1 MPGSSN
7 TSTSFIPK
15 HTQNK
20 GERRNSPRQLFLGT
34 LLVRILFFATLVSAI
49 GLYFYVNKLNT
60 ELNEAIGSFKSVI
73 STYDAEQDDVDMV
86 TSIDKRLAQANI
98 RFRNNVSLNA
108 LILAIQKATL
118 STVQF
123 KNLEISRVSDSTIE
137 LSAGLRTDGF
147 DSVIFQRELL
157 SQSDELKNV
166 EVSDVSIQY
175 ANASEDDSPSVED
188 DSNQITFQAS
198 IKIDP
203 GSIRSV
209 LVTNG
214 VLPPP
219 TPRPASENIP
229 APDVGVLIEGLTPA
243 GATSSNQE
251 NI

>member
-166 EVSDVSIQY
+166 
-175 ANASEDDSPSVED
+175 
-188 DSNQITFQAS
+188 
-198 IKIDP
+198 
-203 GSIRSV
+203 
-209 LVTNG
+209 
-214 VLPPP
+214 
-219 TPRPASENIP
+219 
-229 APDVGVLIEGLTPA
+229 
-243 GATSSNQE
+243 
-251 NI
+251 

>member
-7 TSTSFIPK
+7 NSTSFIPK
-15 HTQNK
+15 HTRNK
-20 GERRNSPRQLFLGT
+20 GERKNSPRQLFLGT
-34 LLVRILFFATLVSAI
+34 LLVRILFFATLVSAT

-60 ELNEAIGSFKSVI
+60 QLNEAIGSFKSVT
-73 STYDAEQDDVDMV
+73 STYAAEQADVDMV
-86 TSIDKRLAQANI
+86 TSIDKRLVQANN
-98 RFRNNVSLNA
+98 RFRNSVSLNA

-123 KNLEISRVSDSTIE
+123 TNLEINRISDNSIE
-137 LSAGLRTDGF
+137 LSAGLKTDSF

-166 EVSDVSIQY
+166 EVSDLNIQY
-175 ANASEDDSPSVED
+175 ISASEDDFTNAGED
-188 DSNQITFQAS
+188 PKEITFQAS

-209 LVTNG
+209 LITNG
-214 VLPPP
+214 MLPPP
-219 TPRPASENIP
+219 MPKP
-229 APDVGVLIEGLTPA
+229 APNPDTGVLIEGE
-243 GATSSNQE
+243 TSTGSVISNQE